1 MARSRE
7 RHNPFRGLMDVTSE
21 MARMSDQM
29 YGLETKTETQ
39 PRGHVDAWSPVT
51 DVLARG
57 RNLVIRAELPGVEHE
72 DLEVTYSNGTL
83 TISGERHADEGEDVT
98 YYTKERSWG
107 HFRRGMTLP
116 EGISNEDI
124 SATFGDG
131 LLEVTIRGG
140 ATVTAPVRVEVGD
153 RRQRKR

>member
-29 YGLETKTETQ
+29 YGLENKTETQ

-57 RNLVIRAELPGVEHE
+57 RDLVIRAELSGVDYDE
-72 DLEVTYSNGTL
+72 LEVAYSNGML
-83 TISGERHADEGEDVT
+83 TISGERRADEGENVT

-116 EGISNEDI
+116 EGISNDDI

-131 LLEVTIRGG
+131 LLEVVIRGG
-140 ATVTAPVRVEVGD
+140 ATATAPSKIEVED